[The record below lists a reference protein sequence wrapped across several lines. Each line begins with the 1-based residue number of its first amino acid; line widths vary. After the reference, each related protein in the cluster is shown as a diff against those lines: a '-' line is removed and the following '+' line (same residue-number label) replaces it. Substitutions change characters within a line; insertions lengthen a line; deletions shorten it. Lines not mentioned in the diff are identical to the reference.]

1 MFMMTFSQQLYR
13 LRRQRGLSQEKL
25 GQAVGVS
32 RQTVSKWE
40 LGETT
45 PELEKL
51 HLLCDFFQISMDELT
66 GRCPGSEPPLDGCQ
80 MSREPF
86 RMGNWLWRVRYCYE
100 YKSRRTLWGLPLIH
114 INLGPGLRKARGIV
128 AVGNIAQGI
137 LACGGISLG
146 VISLGGVSVGALTLA
161 GMGVGLLVFGGVAVG
176 GIALGGLAVGW
187 FAVGGCAV
195 GTYAIGGYAL
205 ASRMAAGGLA
215 QAPVAIGDQAI
226 GDVVF
231 SIHHPVPRQEF
242 MEAVRQRLPQVPRAI
257 VRLFYACIPH

>member
-1 MFMMTFSQQLYR
+1 MTFSQQLYR

-51 HLLCDFFQISMDELT
+51 YLLCDFFQISMDELT
-66 GRCPGSEPPLDGCQ
+66 GRGSGPAPEESEGPEI
-80 MSREPF
+80 SREPMHGRAWF
-86 RMGNWLWRVRYCYE
+86 WRSRICFE
-100 YKSRRTLWGLPLIH
+100 YKSRRTLFGMPLVH
-114 INLGPGLRKARGIV
+114 INLGPGLRRARGIV
-128 AVGNIAQGI
+128 ALGNIAQGV

-146 VISLGGVSVGALTLA
+146 VVSLGGVSVGLFSL
-161 GMGVGLLVFGGVAVG
+161 GGLGCGLLALAGVAVG
-176 GIALGGLAVGW
+176 GIAAGGLAVGW
-187 FAVGGCAV
+187 FALGGCAV
-195 GTYAIGGYAL
+195 GTYALGGCAL

-215 QAPVAIGDQAI
+215 HAPVAIGDQAI

-242 MEAVRQRLPQVPRAI
+242 VEAVVRRLPQVPRAI
-257 VRLFYACIPH
+257 LRLFYACLSR